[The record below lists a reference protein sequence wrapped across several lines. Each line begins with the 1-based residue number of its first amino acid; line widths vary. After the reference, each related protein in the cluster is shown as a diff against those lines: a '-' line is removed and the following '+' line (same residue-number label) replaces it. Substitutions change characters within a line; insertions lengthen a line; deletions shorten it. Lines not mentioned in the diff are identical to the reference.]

1 MDCKKG
7 WLIFLFCCTSVIAF
21 PQRSKVDSLLRVLSV
36 AQSDTDKV
44 KIYGSLATA
53 CYAIKPDSFF
63 IFCHKGLDLARQI
76 DWKQQVAKLDAK
88 LGDMLTDTGN
98 YALALK
104 YEEEGLAI
112 NKAIG
117 STTETIN
124 NYCDIGRTYDFKS
137 DFVKSSEYFFKAM
150 SMAEQINDHE
160 KMALIGT
167 NLTACFCNQQDY
179 KKAEKY
185 GLVTLREGQL
195 CGVQVHIY
203 KACLLLGF
211 IRTNLGDTAAA
222 TDYFEKAI
230 AVCRKNGLTLNEA
243 EAVTNLARIQKDAGK
258 TLALLLQ
265 ARSIYDRLSPGSF
278 DSMDNW
284 LSLGE
289 TYISLYKSAT
299 QKRKRDEYLDK
310 AGTCLEQFMK
320 KCKASNNINS
330 YSDGAKLMATV
341 AAYKGD
347 YRKAYEYNN
356 IFYTINDS
364 IFSQAN
370 KNKIAG
376 IESQRAIDL
385 KNKEIENKQL
395 QIGNQQK
402 KMWLLISFVI
412 FLTAVGVLLYRQSLV
427 RKKNNTVL
435 LQLNS
440 ELDEAN
446 KIKAKF
452 FGILSHDL
460 RSPVASLINFLQL
473 QKRKPGQMSEA
484 QVAEHENKIA
494 ASAKSLL
501 ETMETMLL
509 WSKGQMEY
517 FKPEKSMV
525 PVNDLFAYL
534 GHFFV
539 NTENIA
545 FEFLN
550 NDNLSVFTDEQYLKT
565 IMHNLTANAIN
576 ALRQVSGGRI
586 AWKAWKDKDKI
597 FLSITDNGAGVGN
610 EQLKALYDETAGSGA
625 RQGLGLHIIRDLARA
640 VGCTVSLQY
649 GNATGTEFI
658 LSF

>member
-1 MDCKKG
+1 MNCKKG
-7 WLIFLFCCTSVIAF
+7 WLIFLFCCPAVIAF
-21 PQRSKVDSLLRVLSV
+21 PQRTKVDSLLRVLSV

-44 KIYGSLATA
+44 KIYGGLATA
-53 CYAIKPDSFF
+53 CYSIKPDSFF
-63 IFCHKGLDLARQI
+63 IFCHKGLDLAHQI
-76 DWKQQVAKLDAK
+76 DWKQQIAKLDIK

-104 YEEEGLAI
+104 YEEESLAI

-124 NYCDIGRTYDFKS
+124 SYCDIGRTYDFKS

-230 AVCRKNGLTLNEA
+230 AVCRKSGLTLNEA

-517 FKPEKSMV
+517 FKPEKSLV

-534 GHFFV
+534 RHFFA
-539 NTENIA
+539 NAENIA

-550 NDNLSVFTDEQYLKT
+550 NENLSVFTDEQYLKT

-576 ALRQVSGGRI
+576 ALRQVSGGKI
-586 AWKAWKDKDKI
+586 TWKAWKDKDKI
-597 FLSITDNGAGVGN
+597 FLSVTDNGAGVSN
-610 EQLKALYDETAGSGA
+610 EQLKALYDETASSGA
-625 RQGLGLHIIRDLARA
+625 RHGLGLHIIRDLARA